1 MPELLRRC
9 HQCDQKV
16 FRRPSQIKGNVF
28 CSHHCS
34 AVFSNTRRVT
44 SATLNKRRRQKEAPF
59 CAGLKCGN
67 RIKLENRRYCSQRC
81 RDLVNQ
87 QIRRSYYQEII
98 DLIRNFIRKNH
109 RPPFKREFILSYRK
123 AVIAFGNWGN
133 AIRAAGF
140 EPNPVR
146 FSKHFVANDGH
157 PCDSLSEK
165 IIDDWLFARKIPHE
179 VKAKYPWNNGMS
191 ADFKVGSYWIEL
203 FGLTG
208 QLQSYDRLMKIK
220 LEKVKEYNLNLIGLY
235 LSDLFP
241 NNHLEEKLG
250 VLQT

>member
-1 MPELLRRC
+1 MSKLLLSC
-9 HQCDQKV
+9 LQCGRTLS
-16 FRRPSQIKGNVF
+16 RRPSQIRGNTF
-28 CSHHCS
+28 CNHHC
-34 AVFSNTRRVT
+34 AATYSNRHRIT
-44 SATLNKRRRQKEAPF
+44 TLILKRRQKIIESPF
-59 CAGLKCGN
+59 CIRVGCDH
-67 RIKLENRRYCSQRC
+67 RIKLENRCYCSQACKDVVNRKIRENYRPEVIKII
-81 RDLVNQ
+81 RDYV
-87 QIRRSYYQEII
+87 SKY
-98 DLIRNFIRKNH
+98 H
-109 RPPFKREFILSYRK
+109 HPPFKREFVLIYRK

-133 AIRAAGF
+133 AVRAAGF

-146 FSKHFVANDGH
+146 FSKHFTANDGH

-165 IIDDWLFARKIPHE
+165 IIDDWLSARKIPHE
-179 VKAKYPWNNGMS
+179 VKIKYPWNNGMS
-191 ADFKVGSYWIEL
+191 ADFKIGEYWVEL